1 VTKPNSAP
9 KPGMMIQSFDMLS
22 AFLKRTSGLVVTA
35 DKLYLVENRLMPI
48 VHREK
53 LSCLNE
59 LVSVIEKGTKPA
71 LAKEVAQ
78 AMTVNETYFF
88 RDKTPFDQLRDI
100 VLPKLIG
107 ARSATKTLRI
117 WSAACSTGQEP
128 YSIAMLMDEFA
139 NRLSGWRI
147 EIVGTDLSDAILTK
161 ARNGAY
167 SQFEIQRGLSTSQ
180 LLRHFNQLGNVWQ
193 ISEKLRSRVS
203 FRALNLLDSY
213 ASLGTFDIILC
224 RNVLIYFDVPRK
236 ADVLNRLS
244 RALTSD
250 GFLLLGASESVLGIT
265 DGLSAHPE
273 SRSIYVRREMPT
285 AIRHPPAA

>member
-1 VTKPNSAP
+1 
-9 KPGMMIQSFDMLS
+9 MIQSFEALS

-48 VHREK
+48 VQREK
-53 LSCLNE
+53 LSSLNE
-59 LVSVIEKGTKPA
+59 LVSLLERGTKPL

-100 VLPKLIG
+100 VLPKLID

-128 YSIAMLMDEFA
+128 YSIAMLLEDFA

-147 EIVGTDLSDAILTK
+147 EIVGTDLSDAILAK

-180 LLRHFNQLGNVWQ
+180 LLRHFNQLGDVWQ

-213 ASLGTFDIILC
+213 ISLGVFDIILC

-244 RALTSD
+244 RALAPD
-250 GFLLLGASESVLGIT
+250 GFMLLGASESVLGIT
-265 DGLSAHPE
+265 DGLSAHSE
-273 SRSIYVRREMPT
+273 SRSLYVRRD
-285 AIRHPPAA
+285 APAAKHNPAA